1 MHREVHYLII
11 LIFFVVVLFQK
22 QLGLSLCSAFRE
34 SSWEMCCGL
43 ILRPDAKGQ
52 SLHIT
57 LGSQQREP
65 LRPKPEVTLSQSS
78 QSSRGESLR
87 NHCGIVVHPLPY
99 FVCEFRSDRS
109 GKLEVCVL
117 RILRQPSSPRRED
130 LERSFNLRFLNLDI
144 EASCAEDPDI
154 MEIQPVRETD
164 PWLRLLLTSSCQHV
178 IRKHEQ
184 KAGNNM
190 MTTNTW

>member
-65 LRPKPEVTLSQSS
+65 LRPKPEVTIKSIK
-78 QSSRGESLR
+78 SRGIIAESLR
-87 NHCGIVVHPLPY
+87 NRCTSL
-99 FVCEFRSDRS
+99 
-109 GKLEVCVL
+109 
-117 RILRQPSSPRRED
+117 
-130 LERSFNLRFLNLDI
+130 
-144 EASCAEDPDI
+144 A
-154 MEIQPVRETD
+154 
-164 PWLRLLLTSSCQHV
+164 LLCMRVQV
-178 IRKHEQ
+178 
-184 KAGNNM
+184 G
-190 MTTNTW
+190 